1 MTKSKR
7 EDKIFETMYIMIKNG
22 DSFEWKEIV
31 EKISEKL
38 EIKNWLEVRGVL
50 QWFISEGKIIRD
62 EDLFKEKYIVLIEKV

>member
-7 EDKIFETMYIMIKNG
+7 EEKIFETMDDFVENG
-22 DSFEWKEIV
+22 DSFEWKEVV

-50 QWFISEGKIIRD
+50 QWFINEGKIIRD
-62 EDLFKEKYIVLIEKV
+62 EDLFKEKYIILS